1 MKQKELWISYMEG
14 RNMLDETKL
23 EKIKTRA
30 RENHVPILQ
39 DASMQYIKTI
49 LEIKKPESILEVGTA
64 VGYSALEFSKHL
76 KENGKIITMELNEAT
91 ANEARENIKD
101 LGMEDTIEVVNKDAY
116 EHMKTLEG
124 PFDVVF
130 IDAAKGQYMKYLEEA
145 LRLTKPGSLIIA
157 DNVLL
162 RGMVM
167 GGYNEHKHRTA
178 VTRLREYIQAVTT
191 NPNLESCVMDVGD
204 GVAVSVVK

>member
-1 MKQKELWISYMEG
+1 
-14 RNMLDETKL
+14 MLDETKL
-23 EKIKTRA
+23 EKIKIDA
-30 RENHVPILQ
+30 REKHVPILQ
-39 DASMQYIKTI
+39 DASLQFIKTL

-91 ANEARENIKD
+91 AMVARENIKE
-101 LGMEDTIEVVNKDAY
+101 LGMQDVIEVVNKDAY

-124 PFDVVF
+124 SFDVVF

-145 LRLTKPGSLIIA
+145 LRLTKKGSLIIA

-167 GGYNEHKHRTA
+167 SDYNEHKHRTA
-178 VTRLREYIQAVTT
+178 VKRLREYITAVTT
-191 NPNLESCVMDVGD
+191 TPNLESCIIDIGD

>member
-1 MKQKELWISYMEG
+1 
-14 RNMLDETKL
+14 MLDDK
-23 EKIKTRA
+23 KIEAIKIRA

-39 DASMQYIKTI
+39 DDSLAFIKTL
-49 LEIKKPESILEVGTA
+49 LEIRKPESILEVGTA

-76 KENGKIITMELNEAT
+76 KENGKIVTMELNEDT
-91 ANEARENIKD
+91 ACVAKANIKD
-101 LGMEDTIEVVNKDAY
+101 LGMEDVIEVVNTDAY
-116 EHMKTLEG
+116 EYMKTLEG

-162 RGMVM
+162 RGMVL

-178 VTRLREYIQAVTT
+178 VTRLREYIEAVTT
-191 NPNLESCVMDVGD
+191 NPNLQSCIIDVGD
-204 GVAVSVVK
+204 GVAISVVK

>member
-1 MKQKELWISYMEG
+1 
-14 RNMLDETKL
+14 MLDEN
-23 EKIKTRA
+23 KIETIKKEA

-39 DASMQYIKTI
+39 DDSMQFIETI
-49 LEIKKPESILEVGTA
+49 LEIKKPQSILEVGTA
-64 VGYSALEFSKHL
+64 VGYSALKFSNHL
-76 KENGKIITMELNEAT
+76 KDGGKIITIELNENT
-91 ANEARENIKD
+91 ANIAKKNIKD
-101 LGMEDTIEVVNKDAY
+101 LGKEQEIEVVNSDAY
-116 EHMKTLEG
+116 EYMKTLDEV
-124 PFDVVF
+124 FDVVF

-145 LRLTKPGSLIIA
+145 LRLTKPGSIIIA

-178 VTRLREYIQAVTT
+178 VTRLREYIQEVTT
-191 NPNLESCVMDVGD
+191 NSNLITAVLDIGD